1 MAPEINR
8 SENSFHP
15 PRWADALLRSVL
27 TPEDAEVTSGD
38 LIEVY
43 RDSIRPFRGRWQAD
57 LWFVRQVAGYILRIR
72 TTSLGNWILA
82 GLMLCVFTTKVFA
95 VTHPEFITCDG
106 IGLGW
111 VVMTVYACAA
121 VFGTRPRNERH
132 ALVLLLGQRWGIAIG
147 IWWIV
152 FSLCAHLLIPHARL
166 GVVLFFAFL
175 LPFASGAHGAL
186 RTGRL
191 RDGIQICFWIGLISG
206 VMTFLGLF
214 AINYV
219 LNVPDVLD
227 DSGGFLFSITGAL
240 NLFCGTIGSCVGR
253 MLLERTG
260 SEPAEPPVW

>member
-1 MAPEINR
+1 MSR
-8 SENSFHP
+8 SDNSVRP
-15 PRWADALLRSVL
+15 PRWAEMLLRFL
-27 TPEDAEVTSGD
+27 LPPGTAETESGD
-38 LIEVY
+38 LLEAY
-43 RDSIRPFRGRWQAD
+43 RDSVYPRLGSWRAD

-72 TTSLGNWILA
+72 TTCLGNWILA
-82 GLMLCVFTTKVFA
+82 GLMLCVFTTTFCA
-95 VTHPEFITCDG
+95 VTHPEFITPDG
-106 IGLGW
+106 IGLMG
-111 VVMTVYACAA
+111 VVIPVYACAA

-186 RTGRL
+186 RTGRF
-191 RDGIQICFWIGLISG
+191 RDGIQICFWSGLISG

-214 AINYV
+214 AVNYV

-227 DSGGFLFSITGAL
+227 DSGGFLFSINGIL
-240 NLFCGTIGSCVGR
+240 NLFCGTIGSCAGR
-253 MLLERTG
+253 FWLEQTG
-260 SEPAEPPVW
+260 RGPEEPPVWDSRK